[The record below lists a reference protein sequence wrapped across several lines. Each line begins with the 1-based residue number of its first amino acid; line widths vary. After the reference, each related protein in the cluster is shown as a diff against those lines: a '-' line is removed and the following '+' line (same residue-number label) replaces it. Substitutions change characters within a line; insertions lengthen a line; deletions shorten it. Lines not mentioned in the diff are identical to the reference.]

1 MIFISFYLTAYSL
14 NFDEKCTL
22 MSNDTDTINTC
33 ENCPDR
39 KESMFGSLCSEKVI
53 GIDAVKTCSFYNK
66 NEPLFSERT
75 TPRGVFFISTGK
87 VKIFALGEEGK
98 EQIIQIAVEG
108 DLVGFRAMF
117 NEELYKVSATALE
130 DCNIC
135 FIGKEDFLQLVD
147 ENTTLKNGIMKALS
161 SELAERATFVTKM
174 AQKTV
179 RERLAYSLLIL
190 EKVYKRD
197 PINLSRE
204 DLANFVGTAT
214 ETVIRLLKE
223 YKMENLV
230 KTKGRKIVIIDRGSL
245 SKVAGFI

>member
-1 MIFISFYLTAYSL
+1 MTYGS
-14 NFDEKCTL
+14 DE
-22 MSNDTDTINTC
+22 NIRC
-33 ENCPDR
+33 ENCPEND
-39 KESMFGSLCSEKVI
+39 EPMFRSFCSEKVA
-53 GIDAVKTCSFYNK
+53 GVDAVKTCSFYNK
-66 NEPLFSERT
+66 NEPLFIEGN

-87 VKIFALGEEGK
+87 VKVFAVGEEGK
-98 EQIIQIAVEG
+98 EQIIQIPGEG

-117 NEELYKVSATALE
+117 NEEMYKVSATALE

-135 FIGKEDFLQLVD
+135 FIGKENFLRLVD
-147 ENTTLKNGIMKALS
+147 ENTPLKNGIMQALS
-161 SELAERATFVTKM
+161 TELAERARFVTKM

-179 RERLAYSLLIL
+179 RERLAYSLIIL
-190 EKVYKRD
+190 EKVYKGG

-245 SKVAGFI
+245 SKVAGFT

>member
-1 MIFISFYLTAYSL
+1 MIITTFYLPTYSL
-14 NFDEKCTL
+14 NFGVKCEAMTHR
-22 MSNDTDTINTC
+22 TDRNNSC
-33 ENCPDR
+33 ENCPDTM
-39 KESMFGSLCSEKVI
+39 EPMFGSFCSEQVV
-53 GIDAVKTCSFYNK
+53 GVGAVKTCSFYKK
-66 NEPLFSERT
+66 NEALFTEGTR
-75 TPRGVFFISTGK
+75 PRGVFFISTGK

-98 EQIIQIAVEG
+98 EQIIQIPIKG

-117 NEELYKVSATALE
+117 SEELYKVSGTALE

-147 ENTTLKNGIMKALS
+147 ENKTLKNGIMKALS

-179 RERLAYSLLIL
+179 RERLAYSLIIL
-190 EKVYKRD
+190 EKVYMGD

-230 KTKGRKIVIIDRGSL
+230 QTKGRKIEIIDRGSL
-245 SKVAGFI
+245 SKVAGL

>member
-1 MIFISFYLTAYSL
+1 MTNGSDGNNS
-14 NFDEKCTL
+14 
-22 MSNDTDTINTC
+22 C
-33 ENCPDR
+33 ENCP
-39 KESMFGSLCSEKVI
+39 EHSEPMFGSFCSEQVI
-53 GIDAVKTCSFYNK
+53 GVGAVKMCSFYKK
-66 NEPLFSERT
+66 NEPLFLEGT
-75 TPRGVFFISTGK
+75 KPRGVFFISTGK
-87 VKIFALGEEGK
+87 VKVFALGEQGK
-98 EQIIQIAVEG
+98 EQIIQIPVEW

-147 ENTTLKNGIMKALS
+147 ENEPLKNGIMKALAA
-161 SELAERATFVTKM
+161 ELAERATFVTKM

-190 EKVYKRD
+190 EKVYKGG

-223 YKMENLV
+223 YKLQNLV

-245 SKVAGFI
+245 SKVAGFT